1 MVGRPAPPSP
11 SMHNGINAENTAE
24 HLDTAHRKQAA
35 GPLTMQASLAQ
46 MSPCIETDTRTG
58 THNSRW
64 ERQPLPAVAT
74 QPAPHLHAETLKRGL
89 WVQARGSYLTV
100 TDPDTCPS
108 APKPGAC
115 DAGE

>member
-58 THNSRW
+58 THNCRW
-64 ERQPLPAVAT
+64 ERPEVAT
-74 QPAPHLHAETLKRGL
+74 RICTHNPEREGFGC
-89 WVQARGSYLTV
+89 R
-100 TDPDTCPS
+100 
-108 APKPGAC
+108 PGAVTWLLL
-115 DAGE
+115 A